1 MIRYYKEKNI
11 ELPSLFKDYTY
22 CPWSNYDEFI
32 KEKDN
37 PKVLE
42 AINFLDSTREVQG
55 EFMINRLISS
65 IDEIKKKSNSPK
77 VVQIHFENLLD
88 TGGIYPLLDYINFK
102 GEGTLETE
110 RYNGYGW
117 GVLQVLEEMQLG
129 SNIPLDEFKRSAKF
143 VLKRRVENSP
153 KNRNEKRWLKGWYNR
168 IDTY

>member
-1 MIRYYKEKNI
+1 MNFKKMIFIVFIIFNFTSYSNINVSKSAIKEATNRIYINETGGIKNNLVYWNKGEEFASLGIGHFIWFPKNYNGPFKESFPSLIGYYKEKNI

-65 IDEIKKKSNSPK
+65 MD
-77 VVQIHFENLLD
+77 
-88 TGGIYPLLDYINFK
+88 
-102 GEGTLETE
+102 
-110 RYNGYGW
+110 
-117 GVLQVLEEMQLG
+117 
-129 SNIPLDEFKRSAKF
+129 
-143 VLKRRVENSP
+143 
-153 KNRNEKRWLKGWYNR
+153 
-168 IDTY
+168 